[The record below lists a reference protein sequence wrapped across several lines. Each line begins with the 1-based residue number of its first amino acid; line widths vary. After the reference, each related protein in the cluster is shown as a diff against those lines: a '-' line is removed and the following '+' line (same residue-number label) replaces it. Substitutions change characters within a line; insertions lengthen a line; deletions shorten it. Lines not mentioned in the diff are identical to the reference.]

1 MVCEEIMAD
10 FDCALRALLITEGE
24 YSNDSIDVGGE
35 TCCGIARK
43 YHPYWPG
50 WEFID
55 ARRSDSSF
63 PACLNQEERLN
74 VKIRAFYKHQYW
86 ESFWGDDMISQA
98 LAERMLDIAVNM
110 GTMRAVGYL
119 QRALNVLN
127 RNEVFYA
134 DILVDGIYGP
144 ATNATLSVYMYK
156 ADLEYLLKT
165 ILILQGM
172 HYLDYMRRSPIQE
185 KFARG
190 WLNRLRME
198 LR

>member
-1 MVCEEIMAD
+1 MAN
-10 FDCALRALLITEGE
+10 FDQALRTLLVTEGK
-24 YSNDSIDVGGE
+24 YSNDSVDAGGE
-35 TCCGIARK
+35 TYCGIARR

-50 WEFID
+50 WELID
-55 ARRSDSSF
+55 VHRSDPSF
-63 PACLNQEERLN
+63 PDCLDQEKRL
-74 VKIRAFYKHQYW
+74 VIRIRAFYKHQYW
-86 ESFWGDDMISQA
+86 DSFWGDDVSSQA

-110 GTMRAVGYL
+110 GTMKAVGYL

-127 RNEVFYA
+127 RNEILYA
-134 DILVDGIYGP
+134 DIIVDGIYGWGTHG
-144 ATNATLSVYMYK
+144 ALSEYMHK

-198 LR
+198 LG